1 MYNRRYKI
9 NSREV
14 FGLIQYFARRFHRF
28 ARALNMPR
36 VEHIYVFFSITP
48 NFFWVAKVGISQGAE
63 TRVKQ
68 VEESVSNL
76 LRREV
81 KLWRICVP
89 VLFARKI
96 EALLHRLFQS
106 KYTPLYWRYRELA
119 GTSGHTEWFGYLNP
133 VFSIIVLFVWWY
145 LGKPSIAWAFG
156 AALVLPAPI
165 DFCIFVLLICVCQ
178 WAVIGCGLWWAFKII
193 FVI

>member
-81 KLWRICVP
+81 KLWKKQHPLI
-89 VLFARKI
+89 
-96 EALLHRLFQS
+96 LLLS
-106 KYTPLYWRYRELA
+106 
-119 GTSGHTEWFGYLNP
+119 
-133 VFSIIVLFVWWY
+133 
-145 LGKPSIAWAFG
+145 
-156 AALVLPAPI
+156 
-165 DFCIFVLLICVCQ
+165 
-178 WAVIGCGLWWAFKII
+178 
-193 FVI
+193 

>member
-1 MYNRRYKI
+1 MRA
-9 NSREV
+9 
-14 FGLIQYFARRFHRF
+14 IQNIAYHFHRF

-89 VLFARKI
+89 VLFARRV
-96 EALLHRLFQS
+96 EALLHRLFRS
-106 KYTPLYWRYRELA
+106 RYTPLYWRYQELA

-133 VFSIIVLFVWWY
+133 VFSIIVFFVWWY
-145 LGKPSIAWAFG
+145 FGNPSIIFVI
-156 AALVLPAPI
+156 ALLLPIPI

-178 WAVIGCGLWWAFKII
+178 WAAIVCGLWWAFKII